1 MGCRLQIVI
10 DKCHPCRYTGVT
22 MKTPYDTFITV
33 RIDRATLAAFREK
46 ANKEPGHDSSTV
58 LRQLINAYLLKGLKN
73 VN

>member
-1 MGCRLQIVI
+1 MGGSLQIII
-10 DKCHPCRYTGVT
+10 DKCHPCIYNGGT
-22 MKTPYDTFITV
+22 MKTPYDTFLTV

-58 LRQLINAYLLKGLKN
+58 LRHLINLYLTKGLKN

>member
-1 MGCRLQIVI
+1 
-10 DKCHPCRYTGVT
+10 